1 MVAKKIEINKK
12 DNKGI
17 CQLIMR
23 DWVFVG
29 VIIIVLLA
37 VWITGSIL
45 FGSYANAALMIVG
58 VVTIII
64 VIFHLYRR
72 SGLMAYELQS
82 KSKEF
87 IADRINHVM
96 QIQDLLAVYAYIEP
110 RAPFPRLTS
119 FGATPDFLRMVAE
132 LIATKKP
139 ALVLEAGS
147 GISTIVIGY
156 CLEKIGVGQ
165 LVALENDREY
175 YEKTKQMLALHGLEN
190 RVQLV
195 HAPLVDNIVGKETF
209 QWYDIQSL
217 DISAPVDLL
226 IIDGPPYWV
235 GAMARYPAVP
245 LFYEKFGKDAVVAL
259 DDGYRE
265 DEKIVA
271 ERWNKEYQDM
281 HLSYIDLLK
290 GAYILNRKQ
299 GTD

>member
-17 CQLIMR
+17 CQLITR

-45 FGSYANAALMIVG
+45 FGSYANAVLMIVG
-58 VVTIII
+58 VVIIVI

-72 SGLMAYELQS
+72 SGLMAYELHI
-82 KSKEF
+82 KTKAF
-87 IADRINHVM
+87 IDGRIEHVM
-96 QIQDLLAVYAYIEP
+96 QIEDLLAVYAYVEP

-139 ALVLEAGS
+139 GLVLEAGS
-147 GISTIVIGY
+147 GISTVVFGY
-156 CLEKIGVGQ
+156 CLEKIDGGR
-165 LVALENDREY
+165 LVSLEHDREY
-175 YEKTKQMLALHGLEN
+175 FEKTKQMLVLHGLEN
-190 RVQLV
+190 RVELV
-195 HAPLVDNIVGKETF
+195 YAPLVDNIVGNEIF
-209 QWYDIQSL
+209 QWYDIESL
-217 DISAPVDLL
+217 DINMPVDLL
-226 IIDGPPYWV
+226 IVDGPPYWV
-235 GAMARYPAVP
+235 GAMARYPVVP
-245 LFYEKFGKDAVVAL
+245 LFYERFGKDAVVVL

-265 DEKIVA
+265 DEKIIA

-281 HLSYIDLLK
+281 HLSYTDLLK
-290 GAYILNRKQ
+290 GSYILTRKKD
-299 GTD
+299 TD